1 MEITFGHVVATA
13 ISMLTLVGIIS
24 IIMSIFTENETN
36 AIVYKE
42 IKKKNHTIDIPMDI
56 LEDERKLTN
65 SITKYI

>member
-42 IKKKNHTIDIPMDI
+42 IKKENHTIDIPMDI
-56 LEDERKLTN
+56 LEDE
-65 SITKYI
+65 

>member
-42 IKKKNHTIDIPMDI
+42 IKKENHTIDIPMDI
-56 LEDERKLTN
+56 LEDEWKLTN